1 MPNPSMKKSK
11 LSTKFILLFTA
22 VLTGIFA
29 VMLAAVYI
37 SVSVSLHGYVYD
49 SVLSYHDDVDDSVV
63 AVIDEVAYAYARMT
77 DEDNAGT
84 LDDLRSGNSYAVRTE
99 ALRTLAALAQ
109 TDTFADIGWRDEG
122 GYISVNGYIAPS
134 EEAFAAAQENS
145 NRVTLGEYR
154 DGCHALIIYMDNG
167 ITLSKGCFVFFL
179 PETAISYCLSSM
191 DSGSGY
197 SYIIGTDGYIFSH
210 GDKDYVGRLYYYG
223 NLYDLDGGGDM
234 RVTDMDGERKVI
246 VVSPMQTAQERY
258 GFDFF
263 LVSILDYDYYYGT
276 FTVLSWVLT
285 GIMIA
290 IFVAGVVV
298 AIVRAK
304 KISRPIAELHA
315 DVERTIRTGRK
326 GDLKFSGNDELFR
339 LEEKYDEMITHIFEL
354 MQKSREDAE
363 TQRKLELDALQM
375 QINPHFLYNTLD
387 AVSWMA
393 KLKGEPE
400 IENLTLNLAKFFR
413 LSLHKGDKFIT
424 VGEELELTWH
434 YLEIDKVR
442 FPDKVKVHF
451 ETDESLVNYKVL
463 KLILQPVVENAVKY
477 AFEEKSGNLVIRT
490 MLSGGDIVFE
500 VEDDGCGFD
509 MSGGIVSSKKKSD
522 LGGFGLKNV
531 DERIKLEYGED
542 YGLSVRSAPG
552 QGTKVTIRI
561 QKRI

>member
-1 MPNPSMKKSK
+1 
-11 LSTKFILLFTA
+11 
-22 VLTGIFA
+22 
-29 VMLAAVYI
+29 
-37 SVSVSLHGYVYD
+37 
-49 SVLSYHDDVDDSVV
+49 
-63 AVIDEVAYAYARMT
+63 
-77 DEDNAGT
+77 
-84 LDDLRSGNSYAVRTE
+84 
-99 ALRTLAALAQ
+99 
-109 TDTFADIGWRDEG
+109 
-122 GYISVNGYIAPS
+122 
-134 EEAFAAAQENS
+134 
-145 NRVTLGEYR
+145 
-154 DGCHALIIYMDNG
+154 
-167 ITLSKGCFVFFL
+167 
-179 PETAISYCLSSM
+179 
-191 DSGSGY
+191 
-197 SYIIGTDGYIFSH
+197 
-210 GDKDYVGRLYYYG
+210 
-223 NLYDLDGGGDM
+223 
-234 RVTDMDGERKVI
+234 
-246 VVSPMQTAQERY
+246 
-258 GFDFF
+258 
-263 LVSILDYDYYYGT
+263 
-276 FTVLSWVLT
+276 
-285 GIMIA
+285 
-290 IFVAGVVV
+290 
-298 AIVRAK
+298 
-304 KISRPIAELHA
+304 
-315 DVERTIRTGRK
+315 
-326 GDLKFSGNDELFR
+326 
-339 LEEKYDEMITHIFEL
+339 MITHIFEL